1 MKNKKRILKI
11 IISILIIIALII
23 IIYIFYKNTNK
34 NLKTGNNLSNKTS
47 QEIEEYI
54 LNISSYEAE
63 IELEVETNKNKTMY
77 KIKQSY
83 TSPNIV
89 KQVAHEPDN
98 ISGLET
104 TFDGE
109 KLTIN
114 NTKLNLSTVYQ
125 NYQYIT
131 SNFLWLNSFIEEYK
145 TNGGKIY
152 EENQMIIMEVSS
164 KNSNP
169 YNSLKKLFINKETGK
184 ITKMIVQ
191 DKNQKKLVYILYNEI
206 KINSLKKEDILAFK
220 FNKFFVAQY

>member
-83 TSPNIV
+83 TAGLKSTGTPTRRIRTAHGSRICRFTVPNRTSLSP
-89 KQVAHEPDN
+89 
-98 ISGLET
+98 SGTST
-104 TFDGE
+104 TSRTAITWTPRPGG
-109 KLTIN
+109 
-114 NTKLNLSTVYQ
+114 LSGMWPRGR
-125 NYQYIT
+125 
-131 SNFLWLNSFIEEYK
+131 FW
-145 TNGGKIY
+145 
-152 EENQMIIMEVSS
+152 
-164 KNSNP
+164 
-169 YNSLKKLFINKETGK
+169 
-184 ITKMIVQ
+184 
-191 DKNQKKLVYILYNEI
+191 
-206 KINSLKKEDILAFK
+206 
-220 FNKFFVAQY
+220 